1 MYWLVRHNDEH
12 VEILRHVEHAVVF
25 VQNRIGN
32 YCRSTGLFVVTGS
45 LSFNGQ
51 RCTAIKMIFVPE
63 QYADLIVAKLKDKVE
78 RLHIGLP
85 WERHGDDAVLSSIT
99 PLPYAGRL
107 TYMRQLI
114 KDAVTKGAKLITGG
128 WLKGGADSTLMALA
142 LLYPVQEGMRLY
154 AEEQFGPVVAVGVYK
169 EMDDVLEYSRR
180 SEFAQQVAIF
190 GSDPIAVER
199 LVTKW
204 SSVYGKINW
213 NVPTGRSPDTV
224 PFSGRKSSALGVM
237 SVRDAAMEFSVPTV
251 VSMPKTQDPS
261 GILGSPFFQ
270 AAEQYQSR

>member
-1 MYWLVRHNDEH
+1 
-12 VEILRHVEHAVVF
+12 
-25 VQNRIGN
+25 
-32 YCRSTGLFVVTGS
+32 
-45 LSFNGQ
+45 
-51 RCTAIKMIFVPE
+51 
-63 QYADLIVAKLKDKVE
+63 
-78 RLHIGLP
+78 
-85 WERHGDDAVLSSIT
+85 
-99 PLPYAGRL
+99 
-107 TYMRQLI
+107 MRQLI
-114 KDAVTKGAKLITGG
+114 KDTVTKGAKLITGG
-128 WLKGGADSTLMALA
+128 WLKGGADGTSPTL
-142 LLYPVQEGMRLY
+142 PCTGGMRLY

-213 NVPTGRSPDTV
+213 NVPTGRSLDTV

-237 SVRDAAMEFSVPTV
+237 SVRDAAMEFSVPTF